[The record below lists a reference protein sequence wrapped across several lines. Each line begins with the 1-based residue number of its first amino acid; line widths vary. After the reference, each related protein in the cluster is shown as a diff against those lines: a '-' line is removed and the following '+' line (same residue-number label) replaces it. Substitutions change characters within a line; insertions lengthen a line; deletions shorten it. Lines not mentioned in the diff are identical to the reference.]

1 MTGKGGGALVVAEG
15 EMPFHLFTDPALDE
29 TEQAERVLVGA
40 AVTHTKFRAHGSVP
54 LGDVLI
60 AGSATLTALTHLI
73 VSLRR
78 QFKRGILIDALGA
91 DGLVVKADG
100 SLPRGLVIIRTPD
113 GQVDVREAEG
123 VGQAI
128 AGAIGARAQEQQSSQ
143 SGPGA

>member
-1 MTGKGGGALVVAEG
+1 MS
-15 EMPFHLFTDPALDE
+15 FHLFTDPALDE
-29 TEQAERVLVGA
+29 TRQAEHFLLDAG
-40 AVTHTKFRAHGSVP
+40 VTHRTVRAHGSVP

-78 QFKRGILIDALGA
+78 QFKRGIFVDALGS

-113 GQVDVREAEG
+113 GQIEVREAEG
-123 VGQAI
+123 IGQAI
-128 AGAIGARAQEQQSSQ
+128 AGVIGGRAQDQQASPSS
-143 SGPGA
+143 PGA